1 MDVALE
7 FSTRGRE
14 ADLVLSGADLKPELS
29 LNTALLISLFTN
41 ARADQD
47 ARLPTEDS
55 DRRGW
60 WGDTFAEV
68 PGDRIG
74 STLWLLR
81 REKLTEQLRARAERE
96 VERALLWLV
105 QDGIAAGVEVSSEIQ
120 KPDRLALLIIVERP
134 DASRVEFDFALVW
147 EGVESG
153 L

>member
-7 FSTRGRE
+7 FSTQGRE

-41 ARADQD
+41 ARADVD
-47 ARLPTEDS
+47 ARLPAEDS

-60 WGDTFAEV
+60 WGDTFAQV
-68 PGDRIG
+68 PGDQIG
-74 STLWLLR
+74 SRLWLLR
-81 REKLTEQLRARAERE
+81 REKLTEQLRSKAERE
-96 VERALLWLV
+96 VERSLLWLV
-105 QDGIAAGVEVSSEIQ
+105 QDGIAAGIEVSSEIQ

>member
-7 FSTRGRE
+7 FSTQGRE
-14 ADLVLSGADLKPELS
+14 ADLVLTGADLKVEPS

-47 ARLPTEDS
+47 ARLSTEDS

-68 PGDRIG
+68 PGDQIG
-74 STLWLLR
+74 SRLWLLR
-81 REKLTEQLRARAERE
+81 REKLTEQLRAKAERE
-96 VERALLWLV
+96 VELALLWLV
-105 QDGIAAGVEVSSEIQ
+105 QDGIAAGIEVSSEIQ
-120 KPDRLALLIIVERP
+120 KPDRLALLVIVERP